1 MAAGDAAYIKKINR
15 SLIVQKIIEKK
26 MISRADLSK
35 LTSLT
40 RATISAQAADLLE
53 DELIVETHPEHHGVG
68 RRPIMLSVNR
78 SAGYTLGIDLDYGLL
93 TFALSDLLGQPVS
106 TYTVEIESADYEMI
120 LPLLVKHIQLFEKD
134 CRQSRYGLVGV
145 VIGIHGLVTK
155 EEMIHYVPRFGW
167 RDIHIKKDLEKA
179 TGLPICIENNANLCS
194 FAERVYKHHE
204 TENLLC
210 ASLYSGIGLGMMMN
224 EEFFKGHDGFAGEV
238 GHTIIMPGGKP
249 CNCGNSGCWEQYA
262 SESSFFKELSEKK
275 QQPNISY
282 EDVRQW
288 LQSGDQVVVEM
299 MEQFIYFLTIGL
311 NNLINVYNPEVIVLN
326 SELLQ
331 LNSQS
336 IEQIECNLKSTIS
349 QYRELSISKL
359 GTKACV
365 LGACAF
371 GIKHFWNVP
380 PMNLSLSETGTI
392 AELTVSDEVQNQ

>member
-15 SLIVQKIIEKK
+15 SLIVQKIIERK

-53 DELIVETHPEHHGVG
+53 DELIVETHLEHHGVG

-106 TYTVEIESADYEMI
+106 TRTVKIEATEYETI
-120 LPLLVKHIQLFEKD
+120 LHLLVKHIQLFEKE
-134 CRQSRYGLVGV
+134 CAQSRYGLVGV

-155 EEMIHYVPRFGW
+155 DEIIHYVPRFGW
-167 RDIHIKKDLEKA
+167 RDIHIKNDLEKA

-194 FAERVYKHHE
+194 FAERVYEHHE

-210 ASLYSGIGLGMMMN
+210 ASLYSGIGLGVMMN

-238 GHTIIMPGGKP
+238 GHTIIMPNGKP
-249 CNCGNSGCWEQYA
+249 CNCGNYGCWEQYA
-262 SESSFFKELSEKK
+262 SESSFFRELSEKK
-275 QQPNISY
+275 GQSTISY
-282 EDVRQW
+282 EDVHQW
-288 LQSGDQVVVEM
+288 MQSGDKVVVEM

-311 NNLINVYNPEVIVLN
+311 NNLINAYNPEVIVLS

-331 LNSQS
+331 LNPQS

-365 LGACAF
+365 LGACAL
-371 GIKHFWNVP
+371 GIKHFWDVP
-380 PMNLSLSETGTI
+380 SMNLSLIKSETSADI
-392 AELTVSDEVQNQ
+392 TVSERIQNQ